1 MKQYIVKTLFV
12 AAASLALTS
21 CDYNSWNEEHLDGFK
36 DQIEE
41 NSPLDVVKTVE
52 YTLTASDYNKIAGY
66 AANKAL
72 AGDEFAAEL
81 ANVGKLQRFSSAIP
95 AETYVPAFLSST
107 DFPYFSLSNGSAV
120 KLTYNVQDA
129 APAELDRLNAAGNY
143 TLSTADYQA
152 IWGSDEDYAE
162 ALSPSHTAKQ
172 SIPALLKNLK
182 PDAEL
187 GDYMVVNYN
196 YSQVDPVFSA
206 TPDVPDQPGF
216 EPTSALNNIDTGDEI
231 TLRGWI
237 AGVCA
242 RGYIAMDNS
251 GAILVYFGGGI
262 NPDDY
267 PVGAQVEVTSVV
279 SSYNKGWQLDGSA
292 ITSEVVTPDGAPFTA
307 PAATVLDGAA
317 MDAAIT
323 RTDNALAQYVQ
334 FTGTVSISGNYYNFV
349 IDGAETAQGSGYMLT
364 DAQKALFTDGAKQ
377 TVTGWFTAVSGGRYV
392 NVVVNGVSS
401 AASAPARVAQVASAG
416 ASDVFYFDGSKWS
429 IPNNVVAV
437 TADQCK
443 EMAGYTTLTAAQAD
457 TNLPIFLKVKYPYA
471 TADTQIYVVYDEY
484 KTGYVARQYIYD
496 GSAWAEND
504 LVEETT
510 LQFVKN
516 EGKWYADPS
525 IVLVLPS
532 GRNQDFSYDYY
543 MACSEWVY
551 ENIDRPLGSTSITSG
566 EGYVTSYGNNEYY
579 SGTSAYQN
587 NVDLR
592 GDKARAQYPAG
603 YEGMTDDEI
612 VALMKKRFEEE
623 VMPGALAK
631 MHPDLAPMFG
641 TTVTVTITFGTYD
654 GSNGTE
660 TGVWQVVGPGEFE
673 FVSCT
678 WNK

>member
-12 AAASLALTS
+12 AAAASFALTS
-21 CDYNSWNEEHLDGFK
+21 CDYNSWNEEHLKGF
-36 DQIEE
+36 EE
-41 NSPLDVVKTVE
+41 PDLSDVQTVE
-52 YTLTASDYNKIAGY
+52 YTLTADDYSKIAGY
-66 AANKAL
+66 AANKTLAGEAL
-72 AGDEFAAEL
+72 ASDL
-81 ANVGKLQRFSSAIP
+81 ANVGKLHRFSSTIP
-95 AETYVPAFLSST
+95 AESYVPAFLSST
-107 DFPYFSLSNGSAV
+107 DFQYFSLSNGSAV
-120 KLTYNVQDA
+120 KLTFNVADQL
-129 APAELDRLNAAGNY
+129 PEELDRLNATGDY
-143 TLSTADYQA
+143 TLTTADYQA
-152 IWGSDEDYAE
+152 IWESDEDYAE
-162 ALSPSHTAKQ
+162 ALSPAHAPKQ
-172 SIPALLKNLK
+172 AIPALLKTVK
-182 PDAEL
+182 PDAQL

-196 YSQVDPVFSA
+196 YSAIDPVFNA
-206 TPDVPDQPGF
+206 TPDVPDVPGF
-216 EPTSALNNIDTGDEI
+216 QPTSVLDDIDNGDEI
-231 TLRGWI
+231 TVRGWI

-242 RGYIAMDNS
+242 RGYIVMDNS

-262 NPDDY
+262 NADDY
-267 PVGAQVEVTSVV
+267 PVGAQIEVSSTV

-292 ITSEVVTPDGAPFTA
+292 ITSEVVTPNGAPFVA
-307 PAATVLDGAA
+307 PTPTVLDGAA

-334 FTGTVSISGNYYNFV
+334 YTGTVSVSGNYYNFLV
-349 IDGAETAQGSGYMLT
+349 DGAETAQGSGYMLT

-377 TVTGWFTAVSGGRYV
+377 TITGWFMAVSGGRYV
-392 NVVVNGVSS
+392 NTVVTNVSS
-401 AASAPARVAQVASAG
+401 AASAPARVAQVASTG

-429 IPNNVVAV
+429 IPDNVIAI

-443 EMAGYTTLTAAQAD
+443 EMTGYTTLTAAQAN

-471 TADTQIYVVYDEY
+471 TADTQKYVVYNEY
-484 KTGYVARQYIYD
+484 KTGYVARQYIFD
-496 GSAWAEND
+496 GNEWAEND
-504 LVEETT
+504 GIEETT

-516 EGKWYADPS
+516 DGKWYADPS

-532 GRNQDFSYDYY
+532 GRNQAFSEVYY
-543 MACSEWVY
+543 QACSDWVY
-551 ENIDRPLGSTSITSG
+551 ENIDVPLGSTSITSG
-566 EGYVTSYGNNEYY
+566 IGYVTSYGNNEYY

-631 MHPDLAPMFG
+631 IHPDLTPMYG
-641 TTVTVTITFGTYD
+641 TTVTVTVTFGTYD

-660 TGVWQVVGPGEFE
+660 TGVWAVVGPGKFE